1 MISNS
6 AHAGSERLLPGRR
19 HRRAR
24 HSPRHVPGSC
34 FGARDAAAAS
44 IYAPQVTNRANWAGK
59 KRRFDPALLVEP
71 AAYGIFLQTSG
82 KSISLAPSE
91 FR

>member
-1 MISNS
+1 
-6 AHAGSERLLPGRR
+6 
-19 HRRAR
+19 
-24 HSPRHVPGSC
+24 
-34 FGARDAAAAS
+34 
-44 IYAPQVTNRANWAGK
+44 
-59 KRRFDPALLVEP
+59 LLVEP